1 MQLKGKNGASTMKD
15 ESANMTEPVKQY
27 TFKIFRYDPARAP
40 KPRYDSFELRV
51 AKGMTVLDCLQA
63 IKDAQDGTLAFRR
76 SCRSAICGSCAM
88 NINGKND
95 LACHL
100 QVSSLR
106 GTRVTIAPLPGYPVI
121 RDLVV
126 DLEEFYQSL
135 RKVLPWLV
143 RKSPFPDRELTQS
156 PSERDTIDN
165 AVNCILCG
173 SCSSSCPSFWFNTR
187 YLAPAALLKAY
198 RFIFDSRDEG
208 KGERLACVDSR
219 DGIWRCRTIFNCEE
233 ACPKSLRP
241 NEAIAALKI
250 KALKESV

>member
-1 MQLKGKNGASTMKD
+1 MNQSTNK
-15 ESANMTEPVKQY
+15 Y
-27 TFKIFRYDPARAP
+27 TFKIFRYDPERSPRA
-40 KPRYDSFELRV
+40 RYDTFSLEV

-63 IKDAQDGTLAFRR
+63 IKASQDGTLSFRR

-100 QVSSLR
+100 QVSLLGGR
-106 GTRVTIAPLPGYPVI
+106 TVTVDPLPGFPVI

-126 DLEEFYQSL
+126 DLEEFYRSL
-135 RKVLPWLV
+135 ERVLPWLV
-143 RKSPFPDRELTQS
+143 RSSPFPDKELPQS
-156 PSERDTIDN
+156 PAERDRIDS

-173 SCSSSCPSFWFNTR
+173 SCTSSCPSFWFNTR

-198 RFIFDSRDEG
+198 RFIFDSRDEA
-208 KGERLACVDSR
+208 KGERLELVDDR
-219 DGIWRCRTIFNCEE
+219 NGLWRCRTIYNCEE
-233 ACPKSLRP
+233 ACPKLLKP

-250 KALKESV
+250 EALKQSV